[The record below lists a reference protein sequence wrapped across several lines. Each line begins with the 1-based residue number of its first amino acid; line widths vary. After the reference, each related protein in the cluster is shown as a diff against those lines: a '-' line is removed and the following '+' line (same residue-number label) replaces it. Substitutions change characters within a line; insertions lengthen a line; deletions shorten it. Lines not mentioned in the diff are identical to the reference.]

1 MPGFKTEDATKV
13 REQAQQAVGGAVEQ
27 ARTPLLAA
35 LGAGDLAAQTLLDA
49 VQKVRTQLNERAEA
63 AQRDLPTDLGELRG
77 KLDPAELRKRV
88 DSYTRS
94 ARELYDYLAERG
106 GETLD
111 RIQAQPQVKVAQD
124 KVQDTAED
132 VRDVADDVLG
142 KVTRNTRSAGE
153 KAARQT
159 EEAAAEAAEKVQ
171 EAGAKAAS
179 STRSTARKA
188 ANKTESARGSAS
200 EG

>member
-1 MPGFKTEDATKV
+1 MPGFKTEDVTKV

-77 KLDPAELRKRV
+77 RLDPAELRKRV